1 MTKPEPR
8 NEQEAEFLALL
19 SRLSPQERRA
29 FARQEL
35 TRHRLRRRW
44 WIIREGGE
52 ARLLK

>member
-1 MTKPEPR
+1 MSKPEPR

-29 FARQEL
+29 FTREQL

-44 WIIREGGE
+44 WIRENGE